1 LRIGQS
7 RLFFI
12 HSSFGYDIPTLREG
26 GHSILAAKR
35 KMDATM
41 KYQARFS
48 PNPWLGQQEK
58 RSANHPK
65 Y

>member
-1 LRIGQS
+1 MRHTVAHWAIPP
-7 RLFFI
+7 FFI
-12 HSSFGYDIPTLREG
+12 HSSFGYDIPILRVV
-26 GHSILAAKR
+26 GHSILAAQIK
-35 KMDATM
+35 